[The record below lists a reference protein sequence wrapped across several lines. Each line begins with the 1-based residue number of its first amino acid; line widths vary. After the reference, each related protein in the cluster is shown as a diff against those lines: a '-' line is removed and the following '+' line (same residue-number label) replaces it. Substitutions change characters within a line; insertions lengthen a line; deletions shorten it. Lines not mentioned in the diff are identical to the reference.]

1 MNRPFPRLV
10 LKIERGEIL
19 QGTRIPSGRKRT
31 ITWVHPKSERAA
43 VELVKFLCNS
53 RTSYD
58 LVRVTTIAVYQNG
71 EAWKLSTKSP
81 GGRYSWHYDRRWLH
95 GYPRRTAAV
104 AILPKEVLDE
114 ATR

>member
-10 LKIERGEIL
+10 LKIERGEMF
-19 QGTRIPSGRKRT
+19 QGTSVPTGRNRV
-31 ITWVHPKSERAA
+31 ITWVHPKSEPDA

-58 LVRVTTIAVYQNG
+58 LVRVTTIAVYQDG
-71 EAWKLSTKSP
+71 KAWKLSTKSP
-81 GGRYSWHYDRRWLH
+81 GDKYYWYYDRRWLH
-95 GYPRRTAAV
+95 GYPRRTAAA

>member
-19 QGTRIPSGRKRT
+19 QGTCIPSGRNRN
-31 ITWVHPKSERAA
+31 ITWVHPKSEHDA
-43 VELVKFLCNS
+43 VELVKFLFNS

-71 EAWKLSTKSP
+71 EAWKLTTKSR
-81 GGRYSWHYDRRWLH
+81 GDKYTWHFDRRWMH
-95 GYPRRTAAV
+95 GYPQRTAAC

-114 ATR
+114 AAR